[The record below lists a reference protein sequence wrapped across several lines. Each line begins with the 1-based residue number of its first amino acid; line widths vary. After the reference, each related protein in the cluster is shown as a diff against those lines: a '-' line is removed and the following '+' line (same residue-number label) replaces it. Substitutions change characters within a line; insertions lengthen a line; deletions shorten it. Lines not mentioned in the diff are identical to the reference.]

1 MVKPVYCAR
10 PHQYQ
15 ITKQYIRR
23 SESTV
28 LTIDW
33 RHVCILS
40 RFLHNHG
47 NIATE
52 GSPMSELWHTLIERL
67 QGFMGGGPR
76 VVVSTAAFHARVRG
90 SVPGLGGLKETK
102 LFLPHPR
109 VKVSIVGSLRDREVA
124 CSASDRQGS
133 NFESCVWRT
142 VSSQSSH
149 HPQEVLL
156 AQFSLYVHKGG
167 LKPDSFH
174 FFSRVHYCALYHK
187 QHRTLQAFEHF
198 GAVLMHNLDDKYPT
212 RPGFEPSTFEFEP
225 QSDRMSH
232 RGRHNK
238 IKKPSWFFF
247 KW

>member
-1 MVKPVYCAR
+1 
-10 PHQYQ
+10 
-15 ITKQYIRR
+15 
-23 SESTV
+23 
-28 LTIDW
+28 
-33 RHVCILS
+33 
-40 RFLHNHG
+40 
-47 NIATE
+47 
-52 GSPMSELWHTLIERL
+52 
-67 QGFMGGGPR
+67 MGQLN
-76 VVVSTAAFHARVRG
+76 ARVRG

-174 FFSRVHYCALYHK
+174 FHLGQLNCELLTLFLLDPYIYC
-187 QHRTLQAFEHF
+187 
-198 GAVLMHNLDDKYPT
+198 
-212 RPGFEPSTFEFEP
+212 
-225 QSDRMSH
+225 
-232 RGRHNK
+232 
-238 IKKPSWFFF
+238 FF
-247 KW
+247 KHIFSQIICH

>member
-1 MVKPVYCAR
+1 MGPCGTLR
-10 PHQYQ
+10 NLP
-15 ITKQYIRR
+15 
-23 SESTV
+23 
-28 LTIDW
+28 
-33 RHVCILS
+33 
-40 RFLHNHG
+40 
-47 NIATE
+47 
-52 GSPMSELWHTLIERL
+52 ELV
-67 QGFMGGGPR
+67 GGGPR

-174 FFSRVHYCALYHK
+174 FIARAGLS
-187 QHRTLQAFEHF
+187 TLTPGVNVTCHI
-198 GAVLMHNLDDKYPT
+198 GT
-212 RPGFEPSTFEFEP
+212 RPMSEP
-225 QSDRMSH
+225 
-232 RGRHNK
+232 
-238 IKKPSWFFF
+238 
-247 KW
+247 

>member
-1 MVKPVYCAR
+1 MFAIKTLIDLYNHKRKKLFCCFVDYSKAFDSISR
-10 PHQYQ
+10 
-15 ITKQYIRR
+15 TK
-23 SESTV
+23 
-28 LTIDW
+28 
-33 RHVCILS
+33 
-40 RFLHNHG
+40 
-47 NIATE
+47 
-52 GSPMSELWHTLIERL
+52 LWHKLLE
-67 QGFMGGGPR
+67 GGGPR

-174 FFSRVHYCALYHK
+174 L
-187 QHRTLQAFEHF
+187 
-198 GAVLMHNLDDKYPT
+198 
-212 RPGFEPSTFEFEP
+212 
-225 QSDRMSH
+225 
-232 RGRHNK
+232 
-238 IKKPSWFFF
+238 
-247 KW
+247 

>member
-1 MVKPVYCAR
+1 MHTALHR
-10 PHQYQ
+10 PHVHT
-15 ITKQYIRR
+15 IVHMA
-23 SESTV
+23 V
-28 LTIDW
+28 L
-33 RHVCILS
+33 
-40 RFLHNHG
+40 
-47 NIATE
+47 
-52 GSPMSELWHTLIERL
+52 
-67 QGFMGGGPR
+67 GGGPR

-174 FFSRVHYCALYHK
+174 FIYM
-187 QHRTLQAFEHF
+187 
-198 GAVLMHNLDDKYPT
+198 AVLLANCH
-212 RPGFEPSTFEFEP
+212 E
-225 QSDRMSH
+225 Q
-232 RGRHNK
+232 
-238 IKKPSWFFF
+238 
-247 KW
+247 

>member
-1 MVKPVYCAR
+1 MGER
-10 PHQYQ
+10 L
-15 ITKQYIRR
+15 
-23 SESTV
+23 E
-28 LTIDW
+28 
-33 RHVCILS
+33 
-40 RFLHNHG
+40 FLLVANSPRIFFRGGELHTSFFCVSLKNG
-47 NIATE
+47 NIRFCRIPSLFRTLPFAGLFWATYF
-52 GSPMSELWHTLIERL
+52 SSIPSTNFFFFLLIFSTNFSCRLLWRQTAPIFL
-67 QGFMGGGPR
+67 GGGPR

-174 FFSRVHYCALYHK
+174 FFLPY
-187 QHRTLQAFEHF
+187 
-198 GAVLMHNLDDKYPT
+198 
-212 RPGFEPSTFEFEP
+212 
-225 QSDRMSH
+225 
-232 RGRHNK
+232 
-238 IKKPSWFFF
+238 FF
-247 KW
+247 

>member
-1 MVKPVYCAR
+1 MLAR
-10 PHQYQ
+10 WTDTLHQ
-15 ITKQYIRR
+15 
-23 SESTV
+23 
-28 LTIDW
+28 
-33 RHVCILS
+33 LS
-40 RFLHNHG
+40 
-47 NIATE
+47 
-52 GSPMSELWHTLIERL
+52 
-67 QGFMGGGPR
+67 GGGPR

-102 LFLPHPR
+102 SFLPHPR

-174 FFSRVHYCALYHK
+174 LHQLSNTYLQSTTPAKADAEQVSFRCRASALGAEPTSK
-187 QHRTLQAFEHF
+187 QRRLSITCLL
-198 GAVLMHNLDDKYPT
+198 GC
-212 RPGFEPSTFEFEP
+212 
-225 QSDRMSH
+225 
-232 RGRHNK
+232 
-238 IKKPSWFFF
+238 
-247 KW
+247 

>member
-1 MVKPVYCAR
+1 MHRSLMQYNISNSMDGLKNYCR
-10 PHQYQ
+10 HLIFPGMFTYQ
-15 ITKQYIRR
+15 K
-23 SESTV
+23 
-28 LTIDW
+28 
-33 RHVCILS
+33 
-40 RFLHNHG
+40 
-47 NIATE
+47 
-52 GSPMSELWHTLIERL
+52 
-67 QGFMGGGPR
+67 GGGPR

-90 SVPGLGGLKETK
+90 SDPGLGGLKETK

-174 FFSRVHYCALYHK
+174 FTYQK
-187 QHRTLQAFEHF
+187 
-198 GAVLMHNLDDKYPT
+198 
-212 RPGFEPSTFEFEP
+212 
-225 QSDRMSH
+225 
-232 RGRHNK
+232 
-238 IKKPSWFFF
+238 
-247 KW
+247 